1 MPLIF
6 QAQTSITGLGG
17 SSVQRVVLDS
27 DYVVNSSGT
36 WSTIGEGGST
46 PLQGTCAND
55 AYIRYEILLR
65 FHAGDKS
72 LNLTPRHTLHVNG
85 QSAGAT
91 GIVDVTND
99 WSGSITLYNSTH
111 ITGSGGIHY
120 KDLSGCLSDSAY
132 PYTLHARGFVQCPSG
147 SFSVR
152 HWLSNNLDFTFKRG
166 SYLEWEV
173 IL

>member
-6 QAQTSITGLGG
+6 QAQTSITSGGG
-17 SSVQRVVLDS
+17 SSVQRAVLDS

-36 WSTIGEGGST
+36 WSTIGQGGST
-46 PLQGTCAND
+46 PLQGTCANS
-55 AYIRYEILLR
+55 AFIRYEILLR
-65 FHAGDKS
+65 FHATDKS

-99 WSGSITLYNSTH
+99 WTGAIVRTNPTH
-111 ITGSGGIHY
+111 ITGASGIFF
-120 KDLSGCLSDSAY
+120 KDLSGCMSDSAF